1 MRYSTNPTIIDECLQ
16 IKVADLKRS
25 GCFVPNKVVRGVMQW
40 NNGKQSIGIT
50 VDNNTNIVTVKYTAN
65 GDTHKHYHIIIVER
79 AANIGS
85 GVVRFFECPIS
96 GHLCRKLYLYGDM
109 FVSRRVMRGAMYR
122 SQVNSKLDRMMPSGW
137 GTDDFIPY
145 KRYGKMYYRGRLTP
159 YGKRIKRYEGIVDRA
174 TERFMIEIVN
184 MIRR

>member
-1 MRYSTNPTIIDECLQ
+1 M
-16 IKVADLKRS
+16 
-25 GCFVPNKVVRGVMQW
+25 
-40 NNGKQSIGIT
+40 
-50 VDNNTNIVTVKYTAN
+50 
-65 GDTHKHYHIIIVER
+65 
-79 AANIGS
+79 
-85 GVVRFFECPIS
+85 
-96 GHLCRKLYLYGDM
+96 YLYGDM

-145 KRYGKMYYRGRLTP
+145 KRYGKMYSRGRLTP